1 MEHLFIGHMNC
12 ELSCKKCLITKDSP
26 AEMERHL
33 NSEHDVPIKMCPIC
47 GERTAHLNKHKSVHV
62 PVKEKQHRCDE
73 CGKGFRQRSY
83 LKAHM
88 EIHDKGKSL
97 ECKICNGRYRNELKL
112 ARHSKLVHD
121 IDL

>member
-1 MEHLFIGHMNC
+1 MNC